1 MTVWE
6 ISQTAQDNK
15 QLKIPTGHISPFAL
29 LFKWRKKT
37 NKQRNHSQSKRWN
50 LPRGEV
56 TTWSGVL
63 ENNQNKKQ
71 KQNPLN
77 NNNSH
82 CVWTLFP
89 RLETVIKV
97 KGEKLSSVD
106 DHHADIPHKAADYSN
121 TQHTKLFFFCFFFFL
136 KNGDDVIK
144 ALMHHPQVYNKCGP
158 CAELQN
164 IIRHVSSFSL
174 SIDMCDRPAYSP
186 IILLKEDP
194 THIDEKSKPRTR
206 RFLYLFF
213 ASSWKKLIGRGRQGL
228 QRNKI
233 STRN

>member
-1 MTVWE
+1 MTIWE
-6 ISQTAQDNK
+6 ISQTAQDKK

-121 TQHTKLFFFCFFFFL
+121 TQHTKLFFFFCFFFFL

-158 CAELQN
+158 CAEYHPTCFFFLAFN
-164 IIRHVSSFSL
+164 RHVWPSCIFSHNITERR
-174 SIDMCDRPAYSP
+174 SN
-186 IILLKEDP
+186 
-194 THIDEKSKPRTR
+194 THW
-206 RFLYLFF
+206 
-213 ASSWKKLIGRGRQGL
+213 WKVQTS
-228 QRNKI
+228 N
-233 STRN
+233 